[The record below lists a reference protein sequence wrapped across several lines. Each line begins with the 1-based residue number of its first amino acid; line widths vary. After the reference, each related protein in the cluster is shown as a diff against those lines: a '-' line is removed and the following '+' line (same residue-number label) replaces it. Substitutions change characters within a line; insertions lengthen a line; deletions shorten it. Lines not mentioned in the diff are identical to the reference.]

1 MFVRDTVMICFVPLE
16 DTVERTVRNVGEFTG
31 KDKSAPFMES
41 ETMTKKLLTTVEC
54 ADGFNV
60 SIQASRIHYCSPRED
75 FPLDGYTAV
84 ELGFPSE
91 ADDLI
96 QPYAETPE
104 DPRGTVYG
112 YVPSSVVLELLTKHG
127 GMVKGELP
135 PLNTKGS
142 EEE

>member
-1 MFVRDTVMICFVPLE
+1 
-16 DTVERTVRNVGEFTG
+16 
-31 KDKSAPFMES
+31 
-41 ETMTKKLLTTVEC
+41 
-54 ADGFNV
+54 
-60 SIQASRIHYCSPRED
+60 
-75 FPLDGYTAV
+75 
-84 ELGFPSE
+84 
-91 ADDLI
+91 LI

-142 EEE
+142 EEQ

>member
-1 MFVRDTVMICFVPLE
+1 M
-16 DTVERTVRNVGEFTG
+16 RNVGEFTG

-41 ETMTKKLLTTVEC
+41 ETMFKKLNSTVEC
-54 ADGFNV
+54 ADGYRV
-60 SIQASRIHYCSPRED
+60 SIQASHTHYCSPRVD
-75 FPLDGYTAV
+75 YPLDGYTTV

-96 QPYAETPE
+96 QPYAEEPD
-104 DPRGTVYG
+104 DPCGSVYG
-112 YVPSSVVLELLTKHG
+112 FVPSSVVLELLTKHG